1 MGVRNVDDARVRR
14 YMERYGFDRRRAEEL
29 AAALSRPTTGRDRPS
44 QSGQEQADLRPVR
57 SGT

>member
-1 MGVRNVDDARVRR
+1 VDDARVRR

>member
-29 AAALSRPTTGRDRPS
+29 AAAMSRPTTGRDRPS
-44 QSGQEQADLRPVR
+44 QAGQEQADRRPLR

>member
-29 AAALSRPTTGRDRPS
+29 AAAMTRPSSGRDH
-44 QSGQEQADLRPVR
+44 QGQAGQEQGDRRTVR
-57 SGT
+57 SAG